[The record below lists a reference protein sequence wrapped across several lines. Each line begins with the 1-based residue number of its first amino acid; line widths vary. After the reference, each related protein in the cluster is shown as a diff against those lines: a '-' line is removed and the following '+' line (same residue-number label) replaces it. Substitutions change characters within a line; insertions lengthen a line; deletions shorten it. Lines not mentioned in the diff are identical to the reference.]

1 MKRLFVVMMTALFLS
16 GCGVAARESGYYEH
30 NTLYKNWEHLKFS
43 MCGYNK
49 VDQKEAMLSKE
60 QGWWGLTVERS
71 DK

>member
-16 GCGVAARESGYYEH
+16 GCGAAARESGYYEH
-30 NTLYKNWEHLKFS
+30 NTLYKGWEHLKFS
-43 MCGYNK
+43 MCGYKN

>member
-16 GCGVAARESGYYEH
+16 GCGAAARESGYYEH
-30 NTLYKNWEHLKFS
+30 NTLYKSWEHLKFS
-43 MCGYNK
+43 MCGYKN